1 MEKLIIRGAEARHL
15 NMPVPGEG
23 SAFMRV
29 HFRADLTEAIRD
41 AMGWQAI
48 PKCVASKAN
57 LPGDL
62 VCSSLEI
69 KPNGDSLGNY
79 ERCLQINAVKAFQ
92 VVPLK
97 DEAGDVKG
105 HALEFTVETGDLDS
119 MLATVELA
127 SAIGRA
133 DCQIIVSY
141 EKPQQGTLELTHVVA
156 DTDQPKL
163 EPAGE
168 DGEDGEL
175 YDTVETFLGGVE
187 AGPEEPAEDA
197 GPLPSAVSMAGSTEK
212 LRKQRRARTPRP
224 TTDPGA
230 VDWDQ
235 EQRLDPNVPHSS
247 VEVM

>member
-69 KPNGDSLGNY
+69 KPNGDSLGKH

-127 SAIGRA
+127 NAIGRA
-133 DCQIIVSY
+133 DCQIVVSY
-141 EKPQQGTLELTHVVA
+141 EKPQQGTLELTHEAGVE
-156 DTDQPKL
+156 DGGNQIEL
-163 EPAGE
+163 EAA
-168 DGEDGEL
+168 GEDGEL

-187 AGPEEPAEDA
+187 EPAEDA
-197 GPLPSAVSMAGSTEK
+197 GPLPSAVTMAGSTEK
-212 LRKQRRARTPRP
+212 LRKARRARTPRP
-224 TTDPGA
+224 TSDPGA

-235 EQRLDPNVPHSS
+235 EQALDPNVPHSS
-247 VEVM
+247 MEVM